1 MRHFWMRW
9 TSVLLAA
16 VVVAPMLVACGPQSP
31 QGQSTK
37 SLSLTIALAG
47 DADFIDPHLSTSIGF
62 VPIENAY
69 ESLVYTDRDKTSLA
83 PMLAESWTVAPDG
96 LRYTFKIRQGVKFQ
110 DGAELDANAVKT
122 SFERLQ
128 KINKGPAFVL
138 AGVESMSVPEKHTF
152 DVTLKP
158 GGAPFLQGLVR
169 VQIVSPKAIAEKA
182 VGDDL
187 AQDYLNRMSA
197 GTGPYQVTEWQRSQ
211 KIVLKRFEGYWRG
224 WKDPNAFT
232 DVTMLVVPEPTTQQQ
247 MLQKGEV
254 DMAFN
259 LPTDAPRTLANTP
272 DLQVVTAPGLRV
284 LYFLLNYSAPPTNDV
299 RVRQALNYAFD
310 SESFSKATGTYDP
323 PVGPV
328 PLLFLNGK
336 PNFPYKFDIEKAKAL
351 LRDAGYSETKK
362 VKLIADVLINN
373 PDQQRAS
380 EILQAGLQ
388 KTGLVDIEL
397 RPGDFNATRS
407 YNVGWQKTKDPATA
421 RHLFGLFTPPRM
433 PDPYAYLWYVF
444 HTAAGGGFANNVM
457 SYFNPKFD
465 ALIDDASRQLDAGKR
480 QATYLQA
487 TQLIIDDAAAVFIG
501 TQTKNYVLRKDVK
514 GFFIHPTWYPH
525 VLVYSLSRG

>member
-1 MRHFWMRW
+1 MDSSRSRW
-9 TSVLLAA
+9 SGALLVVAVVLPLLAA
-16 VVVAPMLVACGPQSP
+16 CAPQAQTAAPRA
-31 QGQSTK
+31 
-37 SLSLTIALAG
+37 LTIALAG
-47 DADFIDPHLSTSIGF
+47 DADFVDPHVSTSVGF

-69 ESLVYTDRDKTSLA
+69 ESLVYTDRDTTKLVPA
-83 PMLAESWTVAPDG
+83 LAESWTVSPDG

-110 DGAELDANAVKT
+110 DGADLNADAVKT
-122 SFERLQ
+122 SFDRLR

-138 AGVESMSVPEKHTF
+138 ANVDAVTVTDAYTL

-169 VQIVSPKAIAEKA
+169 VQVVSPKAIKEHE
-182 VGDDL
+182 VGGDL
-187 AQDYLNRMSA
+187 AQDYLNRVSA
-197 GTGPYQVTEWQRSQ
+197 GTGPYQIMEWQHSQ
-211 KIVLKRFEGYWRG
+211 KIVLKRFDGYWGG
-224 WKDPNAFT
+224 WKNPSSFS

-247 MLQKGEV
+247 MLQKGEL
-254 DMAFN
+254 DLAFN
-259 LPTDAPRTLANTP
+259 LPTDAPRTLAGKP

-310 SESFSKATGTYDP
+310 VDSFSKATGTYDA

-328 PLLFLNGK
+328 PLLFLDGK
-336 PNFPYKFDIEKAKAL
+336 PNFPYKFDPEKAKSL
-351 LRDAGYSETKK
+351 LRDAGYTETKK
-362 VKLIADVLINN
+362 ARLIADVLINN
-373 PDQQRAS
+373 PDQQKAA

-388 KTGLVDIEL
+388 KTGLVDLEI

-407 YNVGWQKTKDPATA
+407 YNMGWQKTKDPASA
-421 RHLFGLFTPPRM
+421 HHLFGLYTPPRM

-444 HTAAGGGFANNVM
+444 DTQAGNGFANNVM
-457 SYFNPKFD
+457 SYFNPRFD
-465 ALIDDASRQLDAGKR
+465 GLID
-480 QATYLQA
+480 QATVQQDAAKRAATYVQA

-514 GFFIHPTWYPH
+514 GFLVHPTWYPH
-525 VLVYSLSRG
+525 VLVYYLSRG